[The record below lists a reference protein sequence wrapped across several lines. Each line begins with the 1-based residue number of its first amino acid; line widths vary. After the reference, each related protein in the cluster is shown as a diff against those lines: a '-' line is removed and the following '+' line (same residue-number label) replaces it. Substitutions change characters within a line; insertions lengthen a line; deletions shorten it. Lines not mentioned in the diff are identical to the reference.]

1 MLEQAAASS
10 ANWLTLIGLGCG
22 CGCVLS
28 AGIYTIFYKEE
39 EKQVHKRINK
49 EKDDKETAQKLAQLS
64 EQRLRAIISSATE
77 GFWMLDPETGL
88 ITDVNDALC
97 SMLGYQ
103 HDEIIGRS
111 PKEFTADKNYQ
122 WPQRGDASEYGH
134 EITLRS
140 KNNRAIH
147 TRISSTT
154 LPTMQFAFLSDI
166 SERKRYEDDLYRQAH
181 YDPASGLPN
190 RQLLAKHMAALIQ
203 NEEAFS
209 VLLFDLDDFKLYND
223 TLGHSFGDRVLGA
236 IGKQLAEEADR
247 NGDFLARLGGDEFAV
262 ITRHHAGNAAKL
274 ANSCMAAIAS
284 VTSLNGVELF
294 VAASVGIASY
304 PNDGETIDTLIKNAD
319 LAMYEA
325 KSKGK
330 GRLCFYTHD
339 LEKKKIKSL
348 DIANRLRNA
357 LERNEFEL
365 HYQPQVLPCT
375 GAVVGTEALLRWRPQ
390 GEADFISPNEF
401 IPVLEETGLIIPV
414 GKWVLKQ
421 ACHAAAQWHREGYD
435 IRLSVN
441 LSARQF
447 QEPDLDTA
455 VKSILDETGFNPAYL
470 CLEITESLLLDN
482 IAQISKRL
490 SPLTAHGISFS
501 IDDFGTGYSSLRY
514 LQRLPITELKID
526 RCFVKDL
533 PDSAA
538 DTALVKTIVA
548 MAKSMGLNTVA
559 EGVETKDQAQLLCSL
574 GVDLAQGFLYSTPLG
589 VTDLTLFLSSN
600 ECGKIATAA

>member
-1 MLEQAAASS
+1 MLEHAAASS

-49 EKDDKETAQKLAQLS
+49 EKGDKETAQKLAQLS
-64 EQRLRAIISSATE
+64 EQRLRAIISTATE

-103 HDEIIGRS
+103 HDEIIGHS
-111 PKEFTADKNYQ
+111 PQEFTADKNYQ
-122 WPQRGDASEYGH
+122 WPQRGDASEDGH
-134 EITLRS
+134 EITLKS

-147 TRISSTT
+147 ARISSTT

-166 SERKRYEDDLYRQAH
+166 SERKQYEDDLYRQAH

-209 VLLFDLDDFKLYND
+209 MLLFDLDDFKLYND
-223 TLGHSFGDRVLGA
+223 TLGHSFGDRVLET
-236 IGKQLAEEADR
+236 IGKQLAEEADH

-274 ANSCMAAIAS
+274 ANSCMAAITS
-284 VTSLNGVELF
+284 VTSLNGVDLF

-304 PNDGETIDTLIKNAD
+304 PNDGETVDTLIKSAD

-375 GAVVGTEALLRWRPQ
+375 GAVVGTEALLRWRPH

-421 ACHAAAQWHREGYD
+421 ACHTAAQWHREGYD

-482 IAQISKRL
+482 IAQIS
-490 SPLTAHGISFS
+490 
-501 IDDFGTGYSSLRY
+501 
-514 LQRLPITELKID
+514 
-526 RCFVKDL
+526 
-533 PDSAA
+533 
-538 DTALVKTIVA
+538 
-548 MAKSMGLNTVA
+548 
-559 EGVETKDQAQLLCSL
+559 
-574 GVDLAQGFLYSTPLG
+574 
-589 VTDLTLFLSSN
+589 
-600 ECGKIATAA
+600 